1 MWHNGTVFKQQPYDP
16 VWQQDWKFPPLT
28 KWVTG
33 RHWRGAM
40 VLTPSTDTLSWLS
53 GRDLGKDSGC
63 LSDAVPSESPTG
75 PSQSRLN
82 PSYLL
87 LNIFTRT
94 LHSSGGGP
102 VFVGII
108 EFIWG
113 GHYIKMSPISVWNT
127 GLYFLRFC
135 ELEVEIRVWVGTPL
149 NACRLTSRQL
159 CYPALPSAQ
168 VWGMGPASPLCWC
181 RLGLMSSVHY

>member
-1 MWHNGTVFKQQPYDP
+1 MATRLKIPTTDKMSHRTA
-16 VWQQDWKFPPLT
+16 LER
-28 KWVTG
+28 
-33 RHWRGAM
+33 RHGSD
-40 VLTPSTDTLSWLS
+40 TSTDTLSWLS

-108 EFIWG
+108 GFI
-113 GHYIKMSPISVWNT
+113 
-127 GLYFLRFC
+127 
-135 ELEVEIRVWVGTPL
+135 
-149 NACRLTSRQL
+149 
-159 CYPALPSAQ
+159 
-168 VWGMGPASPLCWC
+168 
-181 RLGLMSSVHY
+181 